1 MQLSCAPA
9 LFIHMIVRDLFHPH
23 ATLRRQWYCYYPCFT
38 AEDMEAQGSYT
49 NLRVTQLGSG
59 RARVDAHGVCLL
71 SPPGPGTA
79 PGPQEASNST
89 CCGRVG
95 VEKIGLTKE
104 KQLFWFEERWP
115 HMPVVWVPHLPFS
128 ALIPARLLNQQ
139 WIAYG
144 SAEAVT
150 QPLCIWPWILLSGSH
165 WPPT

>member
-1 MQLSCAPA
+1 
-9 LFIHMIVRDLFHPH
+9 MIDRDLFHPH

-38 AEDMEAQGSYT
+38 AADMEAQGSYT
-49 NLRVTQLGSG
+49 NRRVTQLGSG
-59 RARVDAHGVCLL
+59 RARVDAHGVWLL
-71 SPPGPGTA
+71 GPLGPDTA

-89 CCGRVG
+89 SCGRVG
-95 VEKIGLTKE
+95 VEKTGLTKE
-104 KQLFWFEERWP
+104 KRLLL
-115 HMPVVWVPHLPFS
+115 VWGSMATHACLWVLHLPFS